1 MQTEDRRVTVTGK
14 GETLQRAFQ
23 DALNDM
29 RKQLLKGKPE
39 ALLNADLVEVKVL
52 KAVRHVWT
60 EKFFGLFFK
69 RQRENYLLTIRF
81 TVRVSFVDL
90 TTIDITEVAEQPGWT
105 QRVLQ
110 LK

>member
-1 MQTEDRRVTVTGK
+1 MQTEDRKVTVTGT
-14 GETLQRAFQ
+14 GETMQRAFQ
-23 DALNDM
+23 DALNSM

-39 ALLNADLVEVKVL
+39 ALMKADPVEVKVL

-60 EKFFGLFFK
+60 EKFFGLFF
-69 RQRENYLLTIRF
+69 QRERENHMMTIRF

-90 TTIDITEVAEQPGWT
+90 TTINVTEVKENPRWT

-110 LK
+110 MK